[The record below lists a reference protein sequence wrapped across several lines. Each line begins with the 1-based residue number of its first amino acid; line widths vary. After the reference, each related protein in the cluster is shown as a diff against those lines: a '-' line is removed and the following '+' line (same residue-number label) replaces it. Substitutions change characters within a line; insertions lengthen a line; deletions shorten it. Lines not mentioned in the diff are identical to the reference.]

1 MIPLIIC
8 LLKPYLPMCQKKQ
21 DEKIEEIPE
30 VEDDEYTQS
39 ELLQMGGTGLV
50 VLILLGLLLW
60 ALSKAMDLRR
70 VIQNRSREETAN
82 ELKEI
87 RRSLG
92 DGKRLI

>member
-1 MIPLIIC
+1 
-8 LLKPYLPMCQKKQ
+8 MCQKKQ
-21 DEKIEEIPE
+21 EEKIEEVPQM
-30 VEDDEYTQS
+30 DDEYTQS

-50 VLILLGLLLW
+50 VLILLVLLFW

-70 VIQNRSREETAN
+70 MIQNRSREETAN

-92 DGKRLI
+92 DGKRIL